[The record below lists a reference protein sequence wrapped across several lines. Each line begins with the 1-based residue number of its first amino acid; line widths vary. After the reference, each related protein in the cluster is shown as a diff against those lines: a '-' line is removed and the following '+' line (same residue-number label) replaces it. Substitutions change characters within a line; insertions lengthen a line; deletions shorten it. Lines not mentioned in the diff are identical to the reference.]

1 MIERLKKIFALIK
14 KEFIITWMDPKSRA
28 IIVALPIVQL
38 ILFSYAITMEVK
50 NIDVV
55 VVDQDNSA
63 ESRELI
69 SRFEFSPQFRNIYRV
84 KNMQQLQDKIDNKDV
99 NMGLYIN
106 NDFSTNVTSHMPTD
120 VLIIT
125 DGRQTNS
132 AAIVTGYAFQII
144 ANYSQEIA
152 PANGVKINVITRNW
166 YNPNLE
172 YRWFILTV
180 IVAMLASVIL

>member
-84 KNMQQLQDKIDNKDV
+84 KNMKQLQDKIDEESLQKK
-99 NMGLYIN
+99 YKRI
-106 NDFSTNVTSHMPTD
+106 DFRV
-120 VLIIT
+120 
-125 DGRQTNS
+125 
-132 AAIVTGYAFQII
+132 
-144 ANYSQEIA
+144 
-152 PANGVKINVITRNW
+152 
-166 YNPNLE
+166 
-172 YRWFILTV
+172 
-180 IVAMLASVIL
+180 